1 MIDNVYY
8 RVISESL
15 CEEIISYLD
24 KEKKLALGFIDRIN
38 NPKDVEKIVLD
49 QIQLI
54 ESITLDSIVLSDE
67 KREKLE
73 SKKREFISVLIGKL

>member
-8 RVISESL
+8 RVASESL

-24 KEKKLALGFIDRIN
+24 KEQILSLGFIDRIK

-73 SKKREFISVLIGKL
+73 LKKREFISVLIGKL